1 MFRDFREVAETGWYG
16 SLERAKVER
25 VPEVLEKVSSL
36 IAKDAMEMFEAV
48 QRY

>member
-1 MFRDFREVAETGWYG
+1 
-16 SLERAKVER
+16 
-25 VPEVLEKVSSL
+25 VPEVLEKVSSV